1 MSLSGEIFTTTP
13 VPGMAKGRAAMQEI
27 LHQKEFLQKAQ
38 AALEA
43 ETEEMYQV
51 STRLND
57 NLSKAFKLMWR
68 QLLVIWAVVI
78 VLGIS
83 FFLVLGRS
91 SPPLH
96 VDPQELTASAQSGDN
111 PGLTALAPDLPT
123 QNPLQSRVM
132 IEGEKVRETLE
143 QVRKAQLRKDIH
155 LFLNSYSPAF
165 PGLNQKKESILE
177 TWRHFDY
184 LDLQFKIENIQEKNV
199 NTLAARVIWDI
210 TLSDLQSQE
219 KRNTVKKY
227 TVQFSNSSGKWLIA
241 GINRERYSQN

>member
-1 MSLSGEIFTTTP
+1 MSLSGEIVTTTP
-13 VPGMAKGRAAMQEI
+13 VPNMAKGRAAMQEI

-57 NLSKAFKLMWR
+57 NLKKAFKLMWR
-68 QLLVIWAVVI
+68 QLLVIWAMII

-91 SPPLH
+91 SPPVH
-96 VDPQELTASAQSGDN
+96 VAPQELTAAAQPVHN
-111 PGLTALAPDLPT
+111 PGFTVLARELPT
-123 QNPLQSRVM
+123 QPPLQSRVM
-132 IEGEKVRETLE
+132 VEGEKVRETLE
-143 QVRKAQLRKDIH
+143 QVRKAQLQKDLH

-165 PGLNQKKESILE
+165 PGLRQKKASILK

-199 NTLAARVIWDI
+199 NTLAATVIWDI
-210 TLSDLQSQE
+210 TLNDLQSH
-219 KRNTVKKY
+219 KRKNTVKKY

-241 GINRERYSQN
+241 GIYPERYSRN